1 MKKVGRLLIGVTCLA
16 AAGCAQVSKVPL
28 AQSFL
33 SFSPAE
39 SVPSSEILAE
49 TLAQRD
55 DLCWPEPGVIESYQL
70 AEAVDL
76 WDRIR
81 EGYGLPQQD
90 NSRIQQQLRWYAKHP
105 DYMERVAQRGLP
117 YLYHIVE
124 ELQARDM
131 PMEFALLPIVESAFD
146 PFAYSHGR
154 ASGMWQF
161 VPGTGKYL
169 GLKQNWWYD
178 GRRDITAS
186 TDAALRYLDR
196 LGKLY
201 DGDWL
206 LALAAYNGGRGN
218 VSKAIRRNKA
228 LGKPTD
234 FWSLDL
240 PKETEAYVPRLLALS
255 ALVGNPG
262 DYNLSLKSIPNE
274 PFFTS
279 IDVGSQIDLAQAA
292 ELAEMSMDDF
302 YLLNPGFNRWAT
314 DPQGPHQLLIPIDK
328 AELFASNLASV
339 PPHQRVTWD
348 RYRIKSGDT
357 LSTIAASYNT
367 SVSALKAVNGLRG
380 NTIRKG
386 DVLMVPVATEDNSH
400 YTFSVDQ
407 RLAKT
412 QARVSQNGKG
422 HKVSYKVKSGDSFW
436 TISRRY
442 NVSVRE
448 VAKWNGMA
456 PRDPLKIGQELV
468 IWTDQQPAAAT
479 SLAAASP
486 EVVRKVAYRVRKGDS
501 LARIASRFRVTVKD
515 IQEWNQLNPAAY
527 LQPGQAL
534 TLFVNVTQ

>member
-1 MKKVGRLLIGVTCLA
+1 MKKIGHLFIGAICLA
-16 AAGCAQVSKVPL
+16 AVGCAQISKVPL
-28 AQSFL
+28 AQNFL
-33 SFSPAE
+33 SSSPAPAPE
-39 SVPSSEILAE
+39 LLAE
-49 TLAQRD
+49 AMQQNNS
-55 DLCWPEPGVIESYQL
+55 LCWPEQDLIEGYQL
-70 AEAVDL
+70 TEVVDL

-81 EGYGLPQQD
+81 DGYGLPEND
-90 NSRIQQQLRWYAKHP
+90 NKRIEQQLRWYAKHP
-105 DYMERVAQRGLP
+105 DYMERVAQRGMP

-186 TDAALRYLDR
+186 TDAALLYLER

-228 LGKPTD
+228 VGKPTD

-240 PKETEAYVPRLLALS
+240 PKETEAYVPRLLALR
-255 ALVGNPG
+255 ALVGNPEH
-262 DYNLSLKSIPNE
+262 YNLSLLSIPNQ
-274 PFFTS
+274 PFFQS

-292 ELAEMSMDDF
+292 ELAEMSMDEF

-314 DPQGPHQLLIPIDK
+314 DPQGPHQLLVPIDK
-328 AELFASNLASV
+328 AELFASNLASM

-357 LSTIAASYNT
+357 LSTIAASYKT
-367 SVSALKAVNGLRG
+367 SISALKAVNGLRS
-380 NTIRKG
+380 NIIRKG
-386 DVLMVPVATEDNSH
+386 DVLMVPVATQDNSH
-400 YTFSVDQ
+400 YTFSMDQ

-412 QARVSQNGKG
+412 HARANQSGNGRKAT
-422 HKVSYKVKSGDSFW
+422 YQVKSGDSFW

-442 NVSVRE
+442 KVSVRE

-456 PRDPLKIGQELV
+456 PGDPLKIGQELV
-468 IWTDQQPAAAT
+468 IWTDQPTAK
-479 SLAAASP
+479 SLASTSP
-486 EVVRKVAYRVRKGDS
+486 DVVRKVAYRVRKGDS
-501 LARIASRFRVTVKD
+501 LARIANRFRVTVKD
-515 IQEWNQLNPAAY
+515 IQDWNKLNPTAY

-534 TLFVNVTQ
+534 TLFVDVTH